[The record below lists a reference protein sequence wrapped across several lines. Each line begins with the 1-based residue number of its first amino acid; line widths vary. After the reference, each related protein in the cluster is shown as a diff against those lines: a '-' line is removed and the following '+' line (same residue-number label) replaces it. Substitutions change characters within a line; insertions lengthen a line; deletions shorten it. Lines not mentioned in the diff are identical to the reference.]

1 MSSPNRNPG
10 LKLLVPTFS
19 KTRSVPLLRTD
30 GSPLDKGAIIRVDGN
45 NVNIDADDLESLCV
59 LGRGAYGVV
68 EKVKHTKT
76 GTILAVKRITATE
89 DKIETKGLL
98 MDLNILRSSD
108 CPYIVHFYG
117 AMFREGDVMICM
129 EVMDIS
135 LDKFYMTCKDASKTI
150 PEEILGKIA
159 FSVISALDYLHKHL
173 SVIHRDVK
181 PSNMLINR
189 KGNVKMCDFGISGYL
204 VNSWAKTQEV
214 GCKHYMSPER
224 IDPVADR
231 AHYDTRSD
239 IWSFGISMIEI
250 STGVFPYEAWPTF
263 FEQQKQVVHGE
274 PPRLPATGSF
284 SPTYQDFITQTL
296 QKPVEDRPKP
306 NQLLTHRFLQLH
318 SKAQTDV
325 SSFVVDILDNRV
337 NELK

>member
-1 MSSPNRNPG
+1 MPPTSQSSP
-10 LKLLVPTFS
+10 VPQ
-19 KTRSVPLLRTD
+19 
-30 GSPLDKGAIIRVDGN
+30 LDKGAIINVDGRD
-45 NVNIDADDLESLCV
+45 VNIDADDLESLCV

-68 EKVKHTKT
+68 EKAKHTKT
-76 GTILAVKRITATE
+76 GTILAVKRIPATQDE
-89 DKIETKGLL
+89 IETKRLL
-98 MDLNILRSSD
+98 MDLNILFSSY

-135 LDKFYMTCKDASKTI
+135 LDKFYITAKNAGKSI

-204 VNSWAKTQEV
+204 IDSFAKTVDV
-214 GCKHYMSPER
+214 GCKGYMAPER
-224 IDPVADR
+224 IDTKADR

-250 STGVFPYEAWPTF
+250 TTGVFPYESWPSI
-263 FEQQKQVVHGE
+263 FEQQKQIVFEE
-274 PPRLPATGSF
+274 PPRLPETGSF
-284 SPTYQDFITQTL
+284 SNNYRDFVTQTL
-296 QKPVEDRPKP
+296 QKRVEDRPKP
-306 NQLLTHRFLQLH
+306 NQLLGHAFLQEH

-325 SSFVVDILDNRV
+325 ASFVVDVLDNTA